1 MSYGSLRPIYERQNY
16 YRSGFTARTFKG
28 HQPLLDHLEFMI
40 CKMFSIAFLFV
51 LLVVRPAGAGLV
63 PSDTEA
69 ITAAVNGFHDALHQ
83 GDRAAALNLLAPD
96 AVILESGSSQTREE
110 YAREH
115 LAEDI
120 AFVKAVPG
128 TRSKVSIKQE
138 GNVAWTT
145 ATTQSVGTFDG
156 REVNSAGGELMVL
169 TKTELGWRIR
179 AIHWSS
185 HKMTKAD

>member
-1 MSYGSLRPIYERQNY
+1 
-16 YRSGFTARTFKG
+16 
-28 HQPLLDHLEFMI
+28 MI
-40 CKMFSIAFLFV
+40 CKTLSIAVLFV
-51 LLVVRPAGAGLV
+51 LLVVRSVDAGSV
-63 PSDTEA
+63 PSDAAA
-69 ITAAVNGFHDALHQ
+69 ITSAVNGFHDALHR

-96 AVILESGSSQTREE
+96 AAILESGSSQTREE

-128 TRSKVSIKQE
+128 TRSKISIKQE

-156 REVNSAGGELMVL
+156 REVSSTGVELMVL

-179 AIHWSS
+179 AVHWSS
-185 HKMTKAD
+185 HKMTKAE